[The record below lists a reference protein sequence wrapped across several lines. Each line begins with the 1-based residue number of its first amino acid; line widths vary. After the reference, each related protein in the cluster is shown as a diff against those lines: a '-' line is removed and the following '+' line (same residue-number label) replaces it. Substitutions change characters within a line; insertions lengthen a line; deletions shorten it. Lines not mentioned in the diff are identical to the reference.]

1 MLVETT
7 NDNKNTTANM
17 CVPLYSLQRAPGT
30 GQSGG
35 SGAAWF
41 WFLALLLTM
50 WSCGSYWT
58 FCFLFFTI

>member
-7 NDNKNTTANM
+7 NDNKNNTTANM

-41 WFLALLLTM
+41 
-50 WSCGSYWT
+50 
-58 FCFLFFTI
+58 